1 MALEK
6 KYIVFLAKMEC
17 ADKNKKKRSL
27 ASINDL
33 SIEELN
39 EIWPGWTPKD
49 IADSFLDIYTHILK
63 AETKGVKRE
72 KARLYTHSLLTKS
85 WMTKQLT
92 AWVSDGTFSD
102 TEKERLEK
110 PLFDVNMAW

>member
-17 ADKNKKKRSL
+17 AGKNKKKRSL
-27 ASINDL
+27 ASINEL
-33 SIEELN
+33 SVEELN

-49 IADSFLDIYTHILK
+49 IADSFLDIYNHILK
-63 AETKGVKRE
+63 AEAKGVKRE
-72 KARLYTHSLLTKS
+72 NARLYTRSLLAES

-92 AWVSDGTFSD
+92 VWMTDGTLSD
-102 TEKERLEK
+102 AEKERLEQ